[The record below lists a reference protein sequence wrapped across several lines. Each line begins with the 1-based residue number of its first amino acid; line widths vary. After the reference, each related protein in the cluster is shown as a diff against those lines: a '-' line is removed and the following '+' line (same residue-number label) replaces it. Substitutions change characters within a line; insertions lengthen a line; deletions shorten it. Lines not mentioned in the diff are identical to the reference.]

1 MSGGKSSSS
10 NSTSSKSTTIDSKQT
25 ADGEAVVARADGGDV
40 IINQTLDDA
49 VLVAEDALNS
59 VDNAVS
65 ENGETFY
72 QALKFAEGWLTVNE
86 IYNLATAAPLVTL
99 SACETGRNKI
109 SIGDEL
115 MGLCRGFFGIASFG
129 LFPGIVY
136 QNKFCS
142 QRFGLFLGF

>member
-40 IINQTLDDA
+40 VINQTLDDA

-65 ENGETFY
+65 ANGDTFRE
-72 QALKFAEGWLTVNE
+72 ALMFAEGALG
-86 IYNLATAAPLVTL
+86 ATYDLQRNSLDEV
-99 SACETGRNKI
+99 SASTGRAL
-109 SIGDEL
+109 DVVAQ
-115 MGLCRGFFGIASFG
+115 GFDQALQESREDTTQLLSQLITFGIPAI
-129 LFPGIVY
+129 IV
-136 QNKFCS
+136 
-142 QRFGLFLGF
+142 FLIWKA

>member
-10 NSTSSKSTTIDSKQT
+10 NSTSSKSSTIDSKQT

-40 IINQTLDDA
+40 VINQTLDDA

-72 QALKFAEGWLTVNE
+72 QALKFAEGALG
-86 IYNLATAAPLVTL
+86 ATYDLQRSSLDEV
-99 SACETGRNKI
+99 SSSTGRAL
-109 SIGDEL
+109 DVVAQ
-115 MGLCRGFFGIASFG
+115 GFDQALQESREDTTQLLSQLITFGIPAI
-129 LFPGIVY
+129 IV
-136 QNKFCS
+136 
-142 QRFGLFLGF
+142 FLIWKA